1 MCERISRYLP
11 RQAGSAKERVDL
23 QITMSVLGA
32 VCHDLRDTPR
42 RKPFVVA
49 EEVGFEPTV
58 AVTPR
63 RCSRPFH
70 SSALA
75 PFRLKV
81 YRHYERLEAKNSFNS
96 AADSSASSP
105 CSTGGL

>member
-1 MCERISRYLP
+1 
-11 RQAGSAKERVDL
+11 
-23 QITMSVLGA
+23 MSVLGA

-42 RKPFVVA
+42 REPFVVA

-75 PFRLKV
+75 PFR
-81 YRHYERLEAKNSFNS
+81 
-96 AADSSASSP
+96 
-105 CSTGGL
+105 

>member
-1 MCERISRYLP
+1 
-11 RQAGSAKERVDL
+11 
-23 QITMSVLGA
+23 MSVLGA
-32 VCHDLRDTPR
+32 VCHANRDTPR
-42 RKPFVVA
+42 REPLLVA

-96 AADSSASSP
+96 AADCSASSP

>member
-1 MCERISRYLP
+1 
-11 RQAGSAKERVDL
+11 
-23 QITMSVLGA
+23 MSVLGA
-32 VCHDLRDTPR
+32 VCHANRDTQR
-42 RKPFVVA
+42 REPLLVA

-75 PFRLKV
+75 PFR
-81 YRHYERLEAKNSFNS
+81 
-96 AADSSASSP
+96 
-105 CSTGGL
+105 